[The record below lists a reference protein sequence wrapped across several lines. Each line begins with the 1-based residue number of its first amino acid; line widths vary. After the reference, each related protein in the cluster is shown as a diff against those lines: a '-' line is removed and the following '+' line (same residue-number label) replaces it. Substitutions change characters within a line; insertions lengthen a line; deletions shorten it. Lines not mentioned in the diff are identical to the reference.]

1 VVYFNKMAELVFVTV
16 FDTHMCR
23 KKVNRAPEILENKRF
38 YAVLKKNYNYVR
50 NVKFSYLI

>member
-1 VVYFNKMAELVFVTV
+1 MAELVFVTV